1 MKMLDGVRYPSD
13 HAVLHIACLQGCLDY
28 LGAGLS
34 YPWLC
39 GGTGHAFI
47 INIHAEVDVQGTND
61 WNPQMLFKLAPNLG
75 YRCTGLKGE
84 GPASEHELA
93 AQQQTARELIQRYI
107 DQGNPCYGFCVD
119 PANPDYSPICG
130 YDEGGYYYAPIG
142 QDEPGGPIA
151 WEKLGTMWIDWVE
164 VYGVE
169 LCERAS
175 DEVVVR
181 DALTMALRFAEG
193 PGEWIRPEARSGLAA
208 FAAWPDYLEQ
218 GTALPLHHEWN
229 LQVWLDCR
237 ETAVA
242 FLAEA
247 KVRLGQAEGE
257 FDAAIE
263 QYRIVADK
271 LRQARELVPRTE
283 TTWAERRALT
293 SVEAAELIRNAG
305 EAEAEALRCLPRI
318 IAALS

>member
-1 MKMLDGVRYPSD
+1 MKMLEGLRYPPD
-13 HAVLHIACLQGCLDY
+13 HAVLHIACLQGGLDY
-28 LGAGLS
+28 LGAGLG
-34 YPWLC
+34 YTWLC

-61 WNPQMLFKLAPNLG
+61 WNPQMLFELAPNLG
-75 YRCTGLKGE
+75 YRCTGLKGDAVSL
-84 GPASEHELA
+84 GGDLA
-93 AQQQTARELIQRYI
+93 AQQQEARELIERSI
-107 DQGNPCYGFCVD
+107 DRGNPCYGFCVD

-130 YDEGGYYYAPIG
+130 YDAEGYYYAPIG
-142 QDEPGGPIA
+142 KDEPGGPIA

-181 DALTMALRFAEG
+181 DALTMALRFAAG
-193 PGEWIRPEARSGLAA
+193 PPEWIRPRARSGLAA
-208 FAAWPDYLEQ
+208 FAAWADYLEQ
-218 GTALPLHHEWN
+218 GTALLLHHDWN

-237 ETAVA
+237 ETGVV

-247 KVRLGQAEGE
+247 KSRLGKAEAQ

-263 QYRIVADK
+263 QYEIVAER
-271 LRQARELVPRTE
+271 LWEARELVPKPE
-283 TTWAERRALT
+283 TTWAERLAFT
-293 SVEAAELIRNAG
+293 SAETAAVIRKAGAAEAK
-305 EAEAEALRCLPRI
+305 ALQCLRHI
-318 IAALS
+318 VAAL